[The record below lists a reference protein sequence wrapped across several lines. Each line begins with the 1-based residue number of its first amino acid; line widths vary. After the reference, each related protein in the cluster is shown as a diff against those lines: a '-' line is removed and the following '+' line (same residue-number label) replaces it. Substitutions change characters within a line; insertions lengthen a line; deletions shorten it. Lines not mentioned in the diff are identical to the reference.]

1 MSCTWT
7 IFEGERS
14 LKGEEDDSQG
24 VRSHEEGGNG
34 KFNYRQS
41 KRRKGKYG
49 EERET
54 EMRQNNLWMWGE

>member
-7 IFEGERS
+7 IFEGEKS
-14 LKGEEDDSQG
+14 LKEGVAQKEEDDSQG

-34 KFNYRQS
+34 KFNYRRS

-49 EERET
+49 
-54 EMRQNNLWMWGE
+54 LK

>member
-7 IFEGERS
+7 IFEGEKS
-14 LKGEEDDSQG
+14 LKGEKTTVKEF
-24 VRSHEEGGNG
+24 VRMDGKGGDEGGNG

-49 EERET
+49 
-54 EMRQNNLWMWGE
+54 LK